1 VFENHSSILSA
12 LGLGYLVLT
21 AWPLAKTDILER
33 RLPNKYVL
41 PAFPITWIGQI
52 LAGISGFGFQ
62 NFLIANLIA
71 LLVFAVSLGI
81 NRLGLL
87 GMGDVKL
94 MTVMALA
101 LGWYSPLYPVVAFG
115 LTFLIAGLVALAL
128 LALKKIKLGGSMP
141 LGPYLIAGF
150 LGAVT
155 LVAWS
160 STAHQAPNLTA
171 LL

>member
-1 VFENHSSILSA
+1 VFENLSSLFSA

-41 PAFPITWIGQI
+41 PAFPITWLGQL
-52 LAGISGFGFQ
+52 LAGVTGAGFV
-62 NFLIANLIA
+62 NMLWA
-71 LLVFAVSLGI
+71 LLAGVVTFGLSLLI

-101 LGWYSPLYPVVAFG
+101 LGWFSPLLPIIALG
-115 LTFLIAGLVALAL
+115 LSFLIAGVVAIWL
-128 LALKKIKLGGSMP
+128 LLRKRIKLGGSMA

-155 LVAWS
+155 LAVWS
-160 STAHQAPNLTA
+160 
-171 LL
+171 

>member
-1 VFENHSSILSA
+1 MFENLSSLFSA

-41 PAFPITWIGQI
+41 PAFPITWLGQL
-52 LAGISGFGFQ
+52 LAGFAGAGFV
-62 NFLIANLIA
+62 NMLWA
-71 LLVFAVSLGI
+71 LLAGVVTFTLSLVI

-101 LGWYSPLYPVVAFG
+101 LGWFSPLLPIIALG
-115 LTFLIAGLVALAL
+115 ISFLIAGIVAFWL
-128 LALKKIKLGGSMP
+128 LLRKKIKRGGSMP

-155 LVAWS
+155 LAVWS
-160 STAHQAPNLTA
+160 
-171 LL
+171 

>member
-1 VFENHSSILSA
+1 MFENLSSLFSA

-41 PAFPITWIGQI
+41 PAFPITWLGQL
-52 LAGISGFGFQ
+52 LAGFTGAGFV
-62 NFLIANLIA
+62 NMLWA
-71 LLVFAVSLGI
+71 LLAGVVTFGLSLVI

-101 LGWYSPLYPVVAFG
+101 LGWFSPLLPIIALG
-115 LTFLIAGLVALAL
+115 ISFLIAGVVAFWL
-128 LALKKIKLGGSMP
+128 LLRKKIKLGGSMP

-155 LVAWS
+155 LAVWS
-160 STAHQAPNLTA
+160 
-171 LL
+171 

>member
-1 VFENHSSILSA
+1 MFENLSSLFSA

-41 PAFPITWIGQI
+41 PAFPITWLGQL
-52 LAGISGFGFQ
+52 LAGVTGAGFV
-62 NFLIANLIA
+62 NMLWA
-71 LLVFAVSLGI
+71 LLAGVVTFTLSLLI

-94 MTVMALA
+94 MSVMALA
-101 LGWYSPLYPVVAFG
+101 LGWFSPLLPIVALGLSFLLAGVVA
-115 LTFLIAGLVALAL
+115 IWL
-128 LALKKIKLGGSMP
+128 LMRKKLKLGGSMP

-155 LVAWS
+155 LAVWS
-160 STAHQAPNLTA
+160 
-171 LL
+171 

>member
-1 VFENHSSILSA
+1 MFENLSSLFSA

-41 PAFPITWIGQI
+41 PAFPITWLGQL
-52 LAGISGFGFQ
+52 LAGFSGAGFV
-62 NFLIANLIA
+62 NMLWA
-71 LLVFAVSLGI
+71 LLVGAVTFGLSLLI

-94 MTVMALA
+94 MSVMALA
-101 LGWYSPLYPVVAFG
+101 LGWFSPLLPIIALGLSFLLAGVVA
-115 LTFLIAGLVALAL
+115 LWL
-128 LALKKIKLGGSMP
+128 LMRKKIKLGGSVP

-155 LVAWS
+155 LAVWS
-160 STAHQAPNLTA
+160 
-171 LL
+171 

>member
-1 VFENHSSILSA
+1 MFENLSSLFSA

-41 PAFPITWIGQI
+41 PAFPITWLGQI
-52 LAGISGFGFQ
+52 LAGVFGAGYLNMFW
-62 NFLIANLIA
+62 A
-71 LLVFAVSLGI
+71 LLAAVITFAISLII

-94 MTVMALA
+94 MTVMSLA
-101 LGWYSPLYPVVAFG
+101 LGWYSPLLPIIALG
-115 LTFLIAGLVALAL
+115 LSFLIAGAVALAL
-128 LALKKIKLGGSMP
+128 LMGKRIKLGGSMP

-150 LGAVT
+150 LGTLTLAV
-155 LVAWS
+155 WS
-160 STAHQAPNLTA
+160 
-171 LL
+171 

>member
-1 VFENHSSILSA
+1 MFENLSSLFSA

-41 PAFPITWIGQI
+41 PAFPITWLGQL
-52 LAGISGFGFQ
+52 LAGVTGAGFV
-62 NFLIANLIA
+62 NMLWA
-71 LLVFAVSLGI
+71 LLAGVVTFTLSLLI

-101 LGWYSPLYPVVAFG
+101 LGWFSPLLPIIALG
-115 LTFLIAGLVALAL
+115 ISFLIAGVVAFWL
-128 LALKKIKLGGSMP
+128 LLRRKIKLGGSMP

-155 LVAWS
+155 LAVWS
-160 STAHQAPNLTA
+160 
-171 LL
+171 

>member
-1 VFENHSSILSA
+1 MFENLSSLFSA

-41 PAFPITWIGQI
+41 PAFPITWLGQL
-52 LAGISGFGFQ
+52 LAGVTGVGFV
-62 NFLIANLIA
+62 NMLWA
-71 LLVFAVSLGI
+71 LLAGVVTFGLSLVI

-101 LGWYSPLYPVVAFG
+101 LGWFSPLLPIIALG
-115 LTFLIAGLVALAL
+115 LSFLIAGIVAIWL
-128 LALKKIKLGGSMP
+128 LLRKKLELGGSMP

-155 LVAWS
+155 LAVWS
-160 STAHQAPNLTA
+160 
-171 LL
+171 

>member
-1 VFENHSSILSA
+1 MFENLSSLFSA
-12 LGLGYLVLT
+12 LGLGYLVIT

-41 PAFPITWIGQI
+41 PAFPITWLGQL
-52 LAGISGFGFQ
+52 LAGFTGAGFS
-62 NFLIANLIA
+62 NMLWA
-71 LLVFAVSLGI
+71 LLAGVITFALSLSI

-94 MTVMALA
+94 MSVMALA
-101 LGWYSPLYPVVAFG
+101 LGWFSPLLP
-115 LTFLIAGLVALAL
+115 LVALGLSFL
-128 LALKKIKLGGSMP
+128 LAGVIATLLLVIRKIKLGEAMA

-155 LVAWS
+155 LAVWS
-160 STAHQAPNLTA
+160 
-171 LL
+171 

>member
-1 VFENHSSILSA
+1 MFENLSSLFSA

-41 PAFPITWIGQI
+41 PAFPITWFGQI
-52 LAGISGFGFQ
+52 VAGVLGAGFWNMLWAFLAAATTFTLS
-62 NFLIANLIA
+62 
-71 LLVFAVSLGI
+71 LVI

-94 MTVMALA
+94 MAVMSLA
-101 LGWYSPLYPVVAFG
+101 LGWYSPLLPIIALG
-115 LTFLIAGLVALAL
+115 LSFLIAGIVAVVL
-128 LALKKIKLGGSMP
+128 LAIKRIKLGSSMP

-150 LGAVT
+150 LGAIT
-155 LVAWS
+155 LALWS
-160 STAHQAPNLTA
+160 
-171 LL
+171 

>member
-1 VFENHSSILSA
+1 MFENLSSLFSA

-41 PAFPITWIGQI
+41 PAFPITWFGQI
-52 LAGISGFGFQ
+52 LAGVFGAGYL
-62 NFLIANLIA
+62 NMLWA
-71 LLVFAVSLGI
+71 LLAAVITFAISLLI

-94 MTVMALA
+94 MTVMSLA
-101 LGWYSPLYPVVAFG
+101 LGWYSVLLPIIALG
-115 LTFLIAGLVALAL
+115 LTFLFAGAVALAL
-128 LALKKIKLGGSMP
+128 LMGKRIKLGGSMP

-150 LGAVT
+150 LGTLTLAV
-155 LVAWS
+155 WS
-160 STAHQAPNLTA
+160 
-171 LL
+171 

>member
-1 VFENHSSILSA
+1 MFENLSSLFSA

-41 PAFPITWIGQI
+41 PAFPITWLGQL
-52 LAGISGFGFQ
+52 LAGVTGAGFV
-62 NFLIANLIA
+62 NMLWA
-71 LLVFAVSLGI
+71 LLAGVVTFTLSLLI

-101 LGWYSPLYPVVAFG
+101 LGWFSPLLPIIALG
-115 LTFLIAGLVALAL
+115 LSFLIAGIVAIWL
-128 LALKKIKLGGSMP
+128 LLRKKLKLGGSMP

-155 LVAWS
+155 LAVWS
-160 STAHQAPNLTA
+160 
-171 LL
+171 